1 MGTWGRRT
9 GWGGGCCAWG
19 RVFRASGFVDSSS
32 VLGTG
37 SRCFVLALPV
47 VCSLKRRECQSQQ
60 YGLFLCMKKS
70 PQKTSDNV
78 YKNMKGCQDV
88 LSSENLKGK
97 KLQKSISHMN
107 WFVKSQYVCVSIN
120 TSHRWAHLNV
130 RIWIPTPGHL
140 WETVWLWEWVY
151 GEDIDF
157 SNYSH
162 LVYVFS

>member
-1 MGTWGRRT
+1 M
-9 GWGGGCCAWG
+9 
-19 RVFRASGFVDSSS
+19 
-32 VLGTG
+32 LGTG

-107 WFVKSQYVCVSIN
+107 WFVKSVRVCEYKYLPSVSSPECPYLDTDSW
-120 TSHRWAHLNV
+120 TSVGDRVTLGMGLWGRHRFLK
-130 RIWIPTPGHL
+130 L
-140 WETVWLWEWVY
+140 
-151 GEDIDF
+151 
-157 SNYSH
+157 
-162 LVYVFS
+162 